1 MRAIVMILLSA
12 LLLTAC
18 QTKNTAAAPP
28 KLQDSPQ
35 EDEVREGDFI
45 FRLVSEKKKYEEY
58 EKPEIYAELTYVG
71 QNEEIRISHAASP
84 FSFPIHEKT
93 RGYTV
98 DYAMNTPLL
107 ITNLKRGEPYRE
119 SYEFAGGYSDQ
130 DDEDYVVFVQS
141 IIDHSGFPKGDYS
154 MEGYANFS
162 IIDDS
167 VTSEKE
173 MNMRLQIGYE
183 VE

>member
-1 MRAIVMILLSA
+1 MRYIVSILFTA

-18 QTKNTAAAPP
+18 QSKNTEEASP
-28 KLQDSPQ
+28 KLQDNPQ
-35 EDEVREGDFI
+35 EDEVREGDFV
-45 FRLVSEKKKYEEY
+45 FRLVSEKQEY
-58 EKPEIYAELTYVG
+58 GEFEKPEIYAKLTYVG
-71 QNEEIRISHAASP
+71 DKKEIQISHAASL
-84 FSFPIHEKT
+84 FSFPIHEQS

-98 DYAMNTPLL
+98 DYAMDTPLL

-130 DDEDYVVFVQS
+130 DDEDYVAFVQS

-154 MEGYANFS
+154 MEGYADFS
-162 IIDDS
+162 VVDDS
-167 VTSEKE
+167 DTSDKE
-173 MNMRLQIGYE
+173 IKMKLQISFD